1 VSRLPEHLVLLA
13 VQADETAHAPVRAAL
28 KAIEGT
34 EYEIHWVT
42 TPRAALASLDEH
54 PHDAFL
60 VDREL
65 HDPGHSG
72 LDVARDILAHS
83 PHAPVILLDD
93 HADRDTDLA
102 ANELGVSDY
111 LVHPS
116 PATLERS
123 LRYAVTH
130 QRALRRLAESEER
143 HALALQG
150 ANDGLWDWDVRA
162 DKLYF
167 SPRWKAMIGFP
178 EGEIGD
184 APGEWL
190 GRVHPDD
197 RAGLTQALEGHLSGA
212 TQHFESEHRI
222 QHRDGSYRWML
233 ARGIAVRD
241 PNGRATRVVGSQ
253 TDVTDRRQAE
263 QRLQHDAL
271 HDALTGLP
279 NRVLFLDRLDQSLRR
294 AQRRGRAGTESCGA
308 VLFLDLDRF
317 KLVNDSL
324 GHHVGDRLL
333 VAVARRLE
341 SALRP
346 GDTVARL
353 GGDEFTILLDDVCDA
368 REATVIAERVQ
379 ATLQDPFHLDSR
391 ELVVA
396 ASIGIAL
403 ADPDAAPSD
412 VMRDADVAMYRAK
425 AEGKGRHAVFDA
437 RMHER
442 VMRRL
447 DLETDLRHAIE
458 DDRIEVAYQPLVQ
471 IATGRIVG
479 YEALARWHAPDGSAI
494 EPGDFVPIAEETG
507 LIVALG
513 RRVLERACAELAEW
527 RTLPGG
533 EGLVLGVNVSH
544 RQLSEPN
551 FPVELA
557 AVLKMT
563 GLDARALRLE
573 VREHDL
579 ARDTEAT
586 RRTLAHVLETLGVRW
601 QIDDFGTGASSLRLL
616 HRFPGDAVKIF
627 GPLVSGMGHDGG
639 SFEIVKAIVEL
650 AHNLG
655 LEVIAEGVETAGQLE
670 HLRVLGCEFAQGF
683 HVSAPLAAP
692 EARALLAQGTLSVSG

>member
-1 VSRLPEHLVLLA
+1 MTAQGALPDRVTVLV
-13 VQADETAHAPVRAAL
+13 VQASETTHAPVRAAL
-28 KAIEGT
+28 TPLGQP
-34 EYEIHWVT
+34 EYELHWVT
-42 TPRAALASLDEH
+42 TAIAAMAALEEH

-60 VDREL
+60 IDRDL
-65 HDPGHSG
+65 ADPECSG
-72 LDVARDILAHS
+72 LDVARAVLAHT
-83 PHAPVILLDD
+83 PHAPVILLDATAD
-93 HADRDTDLA
+93 HETDVA
-102 ANELGVSDY
+102 AAGAGVADY
-111 LVHPS
+111 LVDPT
-116 PATLERS
+116 PAMLERS
-123 LRYAVTH
+123 VRYAITH
-130 QRALRRLAESEER
+130 QRALTRLAESEER
-143 HALALQG
+143 HALAMQG

-162 DKLYF
+162 DRLYF
-167 SPRWKAMIGFP
+167 SPRWKAMIGFT
-178 EGEIGD
+178 ESDIGD

-197 RAGLTQALEGHLSGA
+197 RAALTQALEGHLNGA

-233 ARGIAVRD
+233 ARGTAVRD
-241 PNGRATRVVGSQ
+241 HTGRATRVVGSQ

-279 NRVLFLDRLDQSLRR
+279 NRVLFLDRLAQAILR
-294 AQRRGRAGTESCGA
+294 AQRSQPTSCAA

-333 VAVARRLE
+333 IAVARRLE

-353 GGDEFTILLDDVCDA
+353 GGDEFTILLDNVCDA
-368 REATVIAERVQ
+368 REATLIAERVQ
-379 ATLQDPFHLDSR
+379 HTLQDPFHLDGR

-403 ADPDAAPSD
+403 ADPDADPAD

-425 AEGKGRHAVFDA
+425 ADGKGRHAVFDA
-437 RMHER
+437 RMHEL

-447 DLETDLRHAIE
+447 DMETELRHAIE
-458 DDRIEVAYQPLVQ
+458 DDELEVVYQPIVQ
-471 IATGRIVG
+471 AATGRIVG
-479 YEALARWHAPDGSAI
+479 FEALCRWPGADGESV
-494 EPGDFVPIAEETG
+494 EPAEFVPIAEETG
-507 LIVALG
+507 LIVPLG
-513 RRVLERACAELAEW
+513 RHVLETACRQLAEW
-527 RTLPGG
+527 RQLPGG
-533 EGLVLGVNVSH
+533 AGLMIGVNVSH
-544 RQLSEPN
+544 RQLSEPS
-551 FPVELA
+551 FATELA
-557 AVLKMT
+557 AVLSDT
-563 GLDARALRLE
+563 GLDPRALRLE

-579 ARDTEAT
+579 ARDPEPT

-601 QIDDFGTGASSLRLL
+601 QIDDFGTGASSLHLL
-616 HRFPGDAVKIF
+616 HRFPGDAIKIF

-639 SFEIVKAIVEL
+639 SFEIVKAIIEL

-655 LEVIAEGVETAGQLE
+655 LEVIAEGVEEPGQLE

-683 HVSAPLAAP
+683 HIAAPLAAND
-692 EARALLAQGTLSVSG
+692 ARALLSQGALAV